1 MHILQ
6 KSFTLRQWIE
16 TSRKH
21 KLALLLLLAAGL
33 FLCAVLSLC
42 VGSTAMSVPQAIK
55 ALQDGSTAAADYRIL
70 VYVRFP
76 RTLAAMLSGI
86 ALAVSGVI
94 IQGVLN
100 NALAGPNI
108 IGVNAGAG
116 FAALLAAALFPAM
129 PELMPAGAFLGALLT
144 GLLIFLLAVRT
155 GAGRL
160 TIVLAGVAVSSIL
173 SAGIDAVTILDPDL
187 TIGVSNFMI
196 GGFSGI
202 SMKRLFPAGWYIL
215 FGLLLALPAGGEL
228 NVLSLG
234 EDIARSLGMRV
245 TLVRFFLLIIASML
259 AGAAVSFSG
268 LLGFVGLLIPHITRR
283 LAGTDN
289 RLLLPAA
296 GMLGGIFVLLCDVFS
311 RVVFAPFELPVGIV
325 MSFLGGPFFLFLLLR
340 AKRRR
345 IHDGMA

>member
-1 MHILQ
+1 MRIWQ

-16 TSRKH
+16 KSRKH

-42 VGSTAMSVPQAIK
+42 IGSTAMSISQAFK
-55 ALQDGSTAAADYRIL
+55 AVQTGDTTAADYRIL
-70 VYVRFP
+70 SYVRFP

-94 IQGVLN
+94 IQSVLN

-116 FAALLAAALFPAM
+116 FFALLAAAFFPAM

-155 GAGRL
+155 SAGRL

-202 SMKRLFPAGWYIL
+202 SLKRLFPAGWYIL
-215 FGLLLALPAGGEL
+215 IGLLLALPAGSEL

-245 TLVRFFLLIIASML
+245 TLVRLFLLIVASVL

-268 LLGFVGLLIPHITRR
+268 LLGFVGLLIPHIARR
-283 LAGTDN
+283 LIGTDN
-289 RLLLPAA
+289 RLLLPSA

-311 RVVFAPFELPVGIV
+311 RVVFAPYELPVGIV

-340 AKRRR
+340 TKRRR

>member
-1 MHILQ
+1 MRIWPG
-6 KSFTLRQWIE
+6 SFTLRQWIE
-16 TSRKH
+16 KSWKY

-42 VGSTAMSVPQAIK
+42 IGSTSLSVPQAFK
-55 ALQDGSTAAADYRIL
+55 AVQTGDIAAADYRIL

-86 ALAVSGVI
+86 ALAVSGVL
-94 IQGVLN
+94 IQAVLN

-129 PELMPAGAFLGALLT
+129 PDLIPAGAFLGALLT

-173 SAGIDAVTILDPDL
+173 SAGIDAVTLLDPDL
-187 TIGVSNFMI
+187 AVGASNFMI

-202 SMKRLFPAGWYIL
+202 SLKKVFPAGWYIL
-215 FGLLLALPAGGEL
+215 IGLLLALPAGSEL

-245 TLVRFFLLIIASML
+245 TLVRLFLLAVASVL

-268 LLGFVGLLIPHITRR
+268 LLGFVGLLIPHIARR
-283 LAGTDN
+283 LTGNDN
-289 RLLLPAA
+289 RLLLPSA
-296 GMLGGIFVLLCDVFS
+296 GMMGGIFVLLCDVFS
-311 RVVFAPFELPVGIV
+311 RVVFAPYELPVGIV

-340 AKRRR
+340 TKRRR